1 MMYFLHRL
9 SDHVG
14 GFNVFFYVTFRAVA
28 AAITAFVVSL
38 LFGNFVIR
46 ILTALKLGQPIR
58 QAAEVHRLAELHGGK
73 QGTPTMGGVL
83 VIGAVFIS
91 SLLWARPDN
100 RFVWLALFAMVYLGV
115 LGFVDDYLKVTKK
128 KSDGVSGRIKLLF
141 QIALALIITA
151 VFLSSPLLQVQ
162 ARSLYLPFFKA
173 PVITNMGWFTILFF
187 ALILV
192 GSSNAVNLTDGLDG
206 LAIGCTVTVAFAYA
220 LLSYAA
226 GNFRIAEYL
235 QVPFYPFAGELT
247 VVCSALVG
255 AGLGFLWFNC
265 FPAKV
270 FMGDT
275 GSLSIGGMIGVVA
288 ICCKQELLLI
298 VVGGVFVIEAVS
310 VILQVMSFKL
320 TGKRIFVMSPL
331 HHHFELTGWKE
342 NTVIVRNRHHRRT
355 RTRLALLRK
364 NSDHRSH
371 RHERQNDNNRV
382 ARSNAECLR
391 PANDCLRKHWEAAF
405 GSGTREAA
413 IRRAYRG
420 GELIP
425 AGDGSHFSSVHQSL

>member
-1 MMYFLHRL
+1 MMYFLHHL
-9 SDHVG
+9 SDRFI
-14 GFNVFFYVTFRAVA
+14 GFNVFLYVTFRAIA
-28 AAITAFVVSL
+28 AAVTAFL
-38 LFGNFVIR
+38 LTLIFGNFIIR
-46 ILTALKLGQPIR
+46 ILIALKLGQPIR
-58 QAAEVHRLAELHGGK
+58 GAAEVHRLAELHGGK

-83 VIGAVFIS
+83 VIGSVFAS
-91 SLLWARPDN
+91 SLLWARLDN
-100 RFVWLALFAMVYLGV
+100 RFVWLVLFCMIYLGA
-115 LGFVDDYLKVTKK
+115 LGFADDYLKVTKK
-128 KSDGVSGRIKLLF
+128 KSDGISGRIKLVF
-141 QIALALIITA
+141 QIALAAIVTA
-151 VFLSSPLLQVQ
+151 VFLSSPLLEVQ
-162 ARSLYLPFFKA
+162 ARALYVPFVKA
-173 PVITNMGWFTILFF
+173 PVIANMGWFTFAFF
-187 ALILV
+187 LLVIV

-247 VVCSALVG
+247 VVCSALIG

-288 ICCKQELLLI
+288 ICCKQELLLV

-342 NTVIVRNRHHRRT
+342 NTVIVRFWI
-355 RTRLALLRK
+355 LSIIFALLGLATLK
-364 NSDHRSH
+364 
-371 RHERQNDNNRV
+371 
-382 ARSNAECLR
+382 LR
-391 PANDCLRKHWEAAF
+391 
-405 GSGTREAA
+405 
-413 IRRAYRG
+413 
-420 GELIP
+420 
-425 AGDGSHFSSVHQSL
+425 

>member
-1 MMYFLHRL
+1 MMYFLHHL
-9 SDHVG
+9 SDRFI
-14 GFNVFFYVTFRAVA
+14 GFNVFLYVTFRAIA
-28 AAITAFVVSL
+28 AAVTAFL
-38 LFGNFVIR
+38 LTLIFGNFIIR
-46 ILTALKLGQPIR
+46 ILIALKLGQPIR
-58 QAAEVHRLAELHGGK
+58 GAAEVHRLAELHGGK

-83 VIGAVFIS
+83 VIGSVFVS
-91 SLLWARPDN
+91 SLLWARLDN
-100 RFVWLALFAMVYLGV
+100 RFVWLVLFCMVYLGA
-115 LGFVDDYLKVTKK
+115 LGFADDYLKVTKK
-128 KSDGVSGRIKLLF
+128 KSDGISGRIKLVF
-141 QIALALIITA
+141 QIALALIVTA
-151 VFLSSPLLQVQ
+151 VFLSSPLLEVQ
-162 ARSLYLPFFKA
+162 ARSLYVPFVKA
-173 PVITNMGWFTILFF
+173 PVIANMGWFTFIFF
-187 ALILV
+187 LLVIV

-206 LAIGCTVTVAFAYA
+206 LAIGCTITVAFAYA

-247 VVCSALVG
+247 VVCSALIG

-288 ICCKQELLLI
+288 ICCKQELLLV

-342 NTVIVRNRHHRRT
+342 NTVIVRFWI
-355 RTRLALLRK
+355 LSIIFALLGLATLK
-364 NSDHRSH
+364 
-371 RHERQNDNNRV
+371 
-382 ARSNAECLR
+382 LR
-391 PANDCLRKHWEAAF
+391 
-405 GSGTREAA
+405 
-413 IRRAYRG
+413 
-420 GELIP
+420 
-425 AGDGSHFSSVHQSL
+425 

>member
-1 MMYFLHRL
+1 MMYFLHHL
-9 SDHVG
+9 SDRFI
-14 GFNVFFYVTFRAVA
+14 GFNVFLYVTFRAIA
-28 AAITAFVVSL
+28 AAVTAFL
-38 LFGNFVIR
+38 LTLIFGNFVIR
-46 ILTALKLGQPIR
+46 ILIALKLGQPIR
-58 QAAEVHRLAELHGGK
+58 GAAEVHRLAELHGGK

-83 VIGAVFIS
+83 VIGSVFVS
-91 SLLWARPDN
+91 SLIWARLDN
-100 RFVWLALFAMVYLGV
+100 RFVWLVLFCMVYLGA
-115 LGFVDDYLKVTKK
+115 LGFADDYLKVTKK
-128 KSDGVSGRIKLLF
+128 KSDGISGRIKLVF
-141 QIALALIITA
+141 QIALALIVTA
-151 VFLSSPLLQVQ
+151 VFLSSPLLEVQ
-162 ARSLYLPFFKA
+162 ARSLYVPFVKA
-173 PVITNMGWFTILFF
+173 PVIANMGWFTFVFF
-187 ALILV
+187 LLVIV

-247 VVCSALVG
+247 VVCSALIG

-288 ICCKQELLLI
+288 ICCKQELLLV

-342 NTVIVRNRHHRRT
+342 NTVIVRFWILSIIFVLLG
-355 RTRLALLRK
+355 LATLKLR
-364 NSDHRSH
+364 
-371 RHERQNDNNRV
+371 
-382 ARSNAECLR
+382 
-391 PANDCLRKHWEAAF
+391 
-405 GSGTREAA
+405 
-413 IRRAYRG
+413 
-420 GELIP
+420 
-425 AGDGSHFSSVHQSL
+425 

>member
-1 MMYFLHRL
+1 MYFLHHL
-9 SDHVG
+9 SDRFI
-14 GFNVFFYVTFRAVA
+14 GFNVFLYVTFRAIA
-28 AAITAFVVSL
+28 AAVTAFL
-38 LFGNFVIR
+38 LTLIFGNFIIR
-46 ILTALKLGQPIR
+46 ILIALKLGQPIR
-58 QAAEVHRLAELHGGK
+58 GAAEVHRLAELHGGK

-83 VIGAVFIS
+83 VIGSVFVS
-91 SLLWARPDN
+91 SLLWARLDN
-100 RFVWLALFAMVYLGV
+100 RFVWLVLFCMVYLGA
-115 LGFVDDYLKVTKK
+115 LGFADDYLKVTKK
-128 KSDGVSGRIKLLF
+128 KSDGISGRIKLVF
-141 QIALALIITA
+141 QIALALIVTA
-151 VFLSSPLLQVQ
+151 VFLSSPLLEVQ
-162 ARSLYLPFFKA
+162 ARSLYVPFVKA
-173 PVITNMGWFTILFF
+173 PVITNMGWFTFIFF
-187 ALILV
+187 LLVIV

-206 LAIGCTVTVAFAYA
+206 LAIGCTITVAFAYA

-247 VVCSALVG
+247 VVCSALIG

-288 ICCKQELLLI
+288 ICCKQELLLV

-342 NTVIVRNRHHRRT
+342 NTVIVRFWI
-355 RTRLALLRK
+355 LSIIFALLGLATLK
-364 NSDHRSH
+364 
-371 RHERQNDNNRV
+371 
-382 ARSNAECLR
+382 LR
-391 PANDCLRKHWEAAF
+391 
-405 GSGTREAA
+405 
-413 IRRAYRG
+413 
-420 GELIP
+420 
-425 AGDGSHFSSVHQSL
+425 

>member
-1 MMYFLHRL
+1 MMYFLHHL
-9 SDHVG
+9 SDRFI
-14 GFNVFFYVTFRAVA
+14 GFNVFLYVTFRAIA
-28 AAITAFVVSL
+28 AAVTAFL
-38 LFGNFVIR
+38 LTLIFGNFIIR
-46 ILTALKLGQPIR
+46 RLIALKLGQPIR
-58 QAAEVHRLAELHGGK
+58 GAAEVHRLAELHGGK

-83 VIGAVFIS
+83 VIGSVFAS
-91 SLLWARPDN
+91 SLIWARLDN
-100 RFVWLALFAMVYLGV
+100 RFVWLVLFCMVYLGG
-115 LGFVDDYLKVTKK
+115 LGFADDYLKVTKK
-128 KSDGVSGRIKLLF
+128 KSDGISGRIKLVF

-151 VFLSSPLLQVQ
+151 VFLTSPLLEVQ
-162 ARSLYLPFFKA
+162 ARSLYVPFVKA
-173 PVITNMGWFTILFF
+173 PVISNMGWFTFVFF
-187 ALILV
+187 LLVIV

-206 LAIGCTVTVAFAYA
+206 LAIGCTITVAFAYA

-247 VVCSALVG
+247 VVCSALIG

-275 GSLSIGGMIGVVA
+275 GSLSIGGMVGVVA

-342 NTVIVRNRHHRRT
+342 NTVIVRFWI
-355 RTRLALLRK
+355 LSIIFALLGLATLK
-364 NSDHRSH
+364 
-371 RHERQNDNNRV
+371 
-382 ARSNAECLR
+382 LR
-391 PANDCLRKHWEAAF
+391 
-405 GSGTREAA
+405 
-413 IRRAYRG
+413 
-420 GELIP
+420 
-425 AGDGSHFSSVHQSL
+425 